1 MEKIRIFVEEVINLC
16 GLTGDYVP
24 LVRHIT
30 LVGVAIVLAAL
41 AGFICR
47 KFIPL
52 IHKLTARTPQEW
64 DDVLLNDHVLR
75 SACNIVP
82 AIVIW
87 QLLPLVF
94 YEYPTAREL
103 LARLTA
109 IYITVMMVRTGIA
122 FINSFKLLEG
132 ETRSAKQQ
140 YMYTLCGVLKIVI
153 IFIAVIVVI
162 SILIDQSPTT
172 LLAGLGAA
180 SAVTMLV
187 FQDTIKGLVAGIRL
201 TSNDMLHKG
210 DWITVP
216 SAGANGVV
224 EEISLTVVKVR
235 NFDDTI
241 ITVPPQMLADGSFQ
255 NWIGMKEGPGRKQ
268 TRQVYFDF
276 RSVALLDNATKQQ
289 LVADGFATKEDAE
302 AQAANVTLFRLHI
315 ERWLASQSNVVGEK
329 PILVRQADA
338 TQAGMC
344 LEFMFWLKE
353 KGGPEYEHATSLI
366 MEYIYAAA
374 PKFGLSIYQHSNVIT
389 G

>member
-1 MEKIRIFVEEVINLC
+1 M
-16 GLTGDYVP
+16 
-24 LVRHIT
+24 
-30 LVGVAIVLAAL
+30 
-41 AGFICR
+41 
-47 KFIPL
+47 
-52 IHKLTARTPQEW
+52 
-64 DDVLLNDHVLR
+64 
-75 SACNIVP
+75 
-82 AIVIW
+82 
-87 QLLPLVF
+87 
-94 YEYPTAREL
+94 
-103 LARLTA
+103 
-109 IYITVMMVRTGIA
+109 
-122 FINSFKLLEG
+122 
-132 ETRSAKQQ
+132 
-140 YMYTLCGVLKIVI
+140 
-153 IFIAVIVVI
+153 
-162 SILIDQSPTT
+162 
-172 LLAGLGAA
+172 
-180 SAVTMLV
+180 
-187 FQDTIKGLVAGIRL
+187 
-201 TSNDMLHKG
+201 
-210 DWITVP
+210 
-216 SAGANGVV
+216 
-224 EEISLTVVKVR
+224 VKVR

>member
-1 MEKIRIFVEEVINLC
+1 MEKIRIYVEEAINLC

-24 LVRHIT
+24 LVRHIV
-30 LVGVAIVLAAL
+30 LIAVAVMLAAL

-47 KFIPL
+47 RFIPL

>member
-1 MEKIRIFVEEVINLC
+1 MEKIRIYVEEAINLC

-24 LVRHIT
+24 LVRHIV
-30 LVGVAIVLAAL
+30 LIAVAVMLAAL

-47 KFIPL
+47 RFIPL

-64 DDVLLNDHVLR
+64 DDVLLNDRVLR

-302 AQAANVTLFRLHI
+302 AQAGNVTLFRLHI